1 MREVRIRV
9 HEKLG
14 MIHVMSA
21 QEDQM
26 QLDTFRSA
34 ADSRWSIETAVTW
47 ALESMEHVESMESIK
62 HVESQGQSQG
72 QIEHITFTG
81 R

>member
-47 ALESMEHVESMESIK
+47 ALESMESIK

>member
-9 HEKLG
+9 NDQLG
-14 MIHVMSA
+14 MVHVMSRH
-21 QEDQM
+21 EDQM

-47 ALESMEHVESMESIK
+47 ALESMELQDPEEDENDLYLLHPHK
-62 HVESQGQSQG
+62 AK
-72 QIEHITFTG
+72 
-81 R
+81 

>member
-9 HEKLG
+9 HDKLG
-14 MIHVMSA
+14 MIHVMSRH
-21 QEDQM
+21 EDQM

-47 ALESMEHVESMESIK
+47 ALESMELEDPAEDENDLYLLHPHK
-62 HVESQGQSQG
+62 AK
-72 QIEHITFTG
+72 
-81 R
+81 